1 MAANY
6 FDEHNCEPLANGQ
19 EPNHTMHIARLLFDT
34 GVWHDVGGSKLVLF
48 NMTNSGLYFT

>member
-19 EPNHTMHIARLLFDT
+19 EPNHMMHIARLLFDT
-34 GVWHDVGGSKLVLF
+34 GVWHDVGGSKLVIL